1 MKKILIILSLIIL
14 TGCSNEEDFL
24 VVDPNQE
31 VPESLII
38 DDLIGIKLENSVV
51 YERVA
56 MNVKL
61 PEDGVYRVK
70 IRHGLNNELISQEK
84 VNGKE
89 GDNILKVYVSAL
101 EKSSYKLE
109 LTTENYT
116 IRIVTGKHH
125 LQAI

>member
-1 MKKILIILSLIIL
+1 MKKILVILSLIIL

-38 DDLIGIKLENSVV
+38 DDLIGIKLESSVV

-61 PEDGVYRVK
+61 PENGVYRVK

-109 LTTENYT
+109 LTTENHT
-116 IRIVTGKHH
+116 ILGATAFSV
-125 LQAI
+125 Q